1 MLPIQLLRKVS
12 IFQGLSDS
20 QLESIAELCREETY
34 GAGDLILQEGEPAN
48 DLHIVREG
56 KVALEMGVRLWPEQR
71 VREMT
76 VETLNAGEPL
86 GLSALT
92 DSDVWT
98 MSARAIDRCRLIAID
113 GNELL
118 RLMESDPAMA
128 REVSRDLSN
137 VLAERL
143 KYTRIS
149 LTEYL
154 GHRQVAR
161 EEAPEESTAIRR
173 IQYGINFRW
182 VAIIG
187 VVLITLTA
195 NLAFGIQFAVVPILL
210 IAAVIAVYNLVF
222 WQYTERL
229 EQEEGPQ
236 VIPKV
241 RRYVWV
247 QSAADLVATTAIIH
261 FAGGVENP
269 LYLYYV
275 FHVILASIILP
286 YRSAYLL
293 ATLAV
298 GLFTSLVGLEYTG
311 AIPHIHLEGLVPAEL
326 FRQPAYV
333 LTILFGLGT
342 TLYISTYLTTAIA
355 GELRKRQRETVALR
369 DRLLIEAEE
378 LQKANEELIR
388 LDRLKTYFLAMASHD
403 LKTPLAAV
411 QSYLQVLLGGFVG
424 DLDEEHKRILERCS
438 QRIRELFD
446 LINRFLDLAQIE
458 KGKLV
463 EDMDMIS
470 IQEVIVSCAD
480 EIRVLALEK
489 SQDLRVD
496 VPVDLPKVYGSTKH
510 LKQAVTNL
518 LSNGVKYTPEEGTI
532 TVCARRTNDHVEIE
546 VCDDGQGISPD
557 DLPHLF
563 DQFYRGKGGDTA
575 HGTGLGLSIVKRI
588 IEAHQ
593 GQIWVESPYAG
604 VQQGSRFVFTLPVGQ
619 PAGLKVFGD

>member
-1 MLPIQLLRKVS
+1 MIPIQLLRKVS
-12 IFQGLSDS
+12 VFQALSDS
-20 QLESIAELCREETY
+20 QLESVAKLCREETY
-34 GAGDLILQEGEPAN
+34 GAGELILREGEPAKQ
-48 DLHIVREG
+48 LCIVREG
-56 KVALEMGVRLWPEQR
+56 RVSLEMGVRLWPEHR
-71 VREMT
+71 VRDMP
-76 VETLNAGEPL
+76 VETLAAGEPM

-92 DSDVWT
+92 ESNVWT
-98 MSARAIDRCRLIAID
+98 MSARAIDRCRLIVID
-113 GNELL
+113 GRALL
-118 RLMESDPAMA
+118 RLMASDPAMA
-128 REVSRDLSN
+128 REVNRELSN

-143 KYTRIS
+143 RYTRIS

-154 GHRQVAR
+154 GQRQVAR

-182 VAIIG
+182 LAIVG

-195 NLAFGIQFAVVPILL
+195 NLIFGIQFAVMPILL
-210 IAAVIAVYNLVF
+210 IAALIALYNLAF
-222 WQYTERL
+222 WQYTEHL
-229 EQEEGPQ
+229 EKQEGPG

-293 ATLAV
+293 ATFAV
-298 GLFTSLVGLEYTG
+298 GLFSTLIGLEYFG
-311 AIPHIHLEGLVPAEL
+311 VIPHVHLQGLMSPDL

-333 LTILFGLGT
+333 LTVLFGFVT

-369 DRLLIEAEE
+369 DRLLVEAEE
-378 LQKANEELIR
+378 LQKANRELVR

-424 DLDEEHKRILERCS
+424 DLEEEHARILERCS
-438 QRIRELFD
+438 ERIRELFD

-463 EDMDMIS
+463 EEMEMIS
-470 IQEVIVSCAD
+470 VKEVIESCA
-480 EIRVLALEK
+480 EEVRVLALDK
-489 SQDLRVD
+489 SQNLRVE
-496 VPVDLPKVYGSTKH
+496 VPEDLPNVYGSTKH

-518 LSNGVKYTPEEGTI
+518 LSNGVKYTPEDGSI
-532 TVCARRTNDHVEIE
+532 RICARRTDDRVEVE
-546 VCDDGQGISPD
+546 VCDTGQGISPD

-563 DQFYRGKGGDTA
+563 EQFYRGKGGDTA

-593 GQIWVESPYAG
+593 GEIWVESPYAD
-604 VQQGSRFVFTLPVGQ
+604 VESGSRFVFTLPVGQ